1 MTDLVLVPG
10 LNCTAALFAPQIEG
24 LADVATCHVAD
35 HASADRL
42 EGIAA
47 AILDAAP
54 DRFALAGLSMG
65 GYVAF
70 EIIRQ
75 APERV
80 MRLCLLDTRA
90 AMDGLDD
97 AERRRQTIML
107 AGSGRFSALHAV
119 FWPRLVHP
127 SRAGDAALERIVRTM
142 MDDTGPERF
151 IRQQSAIL
159 HRRDYAPVLDAIAVP
174 TRIVVGAQDAITPPD
189 ASREMQH
196 RIAGSSLVE
205 IADCGHLSTLERP
218 NAVTQA
224 MREWLKA

>member
-10 LNCTAALFAPQIEG
+10 LNCTGALFAPQVTG
-24 LADVATCHVAD
+24 LADMATCHVAD
-35 HASADRL
+35 HAGADRL

-47 AILDAAP
+47 GILDAAP
-54 DRFALAGLSMG
+54 ERFALAGLSMG

-75 APERV
+75 APDRV
-80 MRLCLLDTRA
+80 TRLCLLDTRA
-90 AMDGLDD
+90 AMDGPED
-97 AERRRQTIML
+97 AERRRQTIAL
-107 AGSGRFSALHAV
+107 AGSGRFASLHAV

-127 SRAGDAALERIVRTM
+127 ARAGDASIEGIVRTM

-151 IRQQSAIL
+151 IRQQTAIL

-174 TRIVVGAQDAITPPD
+174 TLIVVGAQDAITPPD
-189 ASREMQH
+189 ASRDMQR

-218 NAVTQA
+218 DAVGEA
-224 MREWLKA
+224 MRGWLKP